1 MESLLVNTI
10 ISFWL
15 VAFGAMALFP
25 LLIDLRADSTP
36 HETPVEDQIISI
48 QLVAMRHKISAPE
61 PVATVD
67 AQDAPESTR
76 PLRQHAA

>member
-10 ISFWL
+10 IGFWL

-25 LLIDLRADSTP
+25 LLIDLRKDSTAR
-36 HETPVEDQIISI
+36 ETPVEDQIISI
-48 QLVAMRHKISAPE
+48 QPVSTRHKISTLE
-61 PVATVD
+61 PPAAVD
-67 AQDAPESTR
+67 AQDTPESTR